1 LLLNTSKVTENLV
14 NDNLHP
20 RTRSSKK
27 AFGSPRSQAILGN
40 LPKPSAIGKSPKS
53 GSSSHHF
60 LATARTDVSTS
71 AITSVDTSRSE
82 LVTSRTDSS
91 SEVGT
96 SNTKRASSILSART
110 DNSELST
117 SYHRRVSA
125 NSPSR
130 VDNLSSDLSTSYH
143 KRTSAMNTART
154 DNSLE
159 LNTSYFKRVS
169 AMSPDNRSSEIASFS
184 TDTDDDFMVMQ
195 DKAIKLSSLSI
206 DIYDYN
212 PVSPLPPNS
221 SPLISPKRPTNK
233 VNLTEALNSPEKDG
247 TIAGRDSMNAVYS
260 PNTNNK
266 SKDPNTR
273 NAEFIRKLRE
283 V

>member
-1 LLLNTSKVTENLV
+1 
-14 NDNLHP
+14 
-20 RTRSSKK
+20 
-27 AFGSPRSQAILGN
+27 
-40 LPKPSAIGKSPKS
+40 
-53 GSSSHHF
+53 
-60 LATARTDVSTS
+60 
-71 AITSVDTSRSE
+71 
-82 LVTSRTDSS
+82 
-91 SEVGT
+91 
-96 SNTKRASSILSART
+96 
-110 DNSELST
+110 
-117 SYHRRVSA
+117 
-125 NSPSR
+125 
-130 VDNLSSDLSTSYH
+130 
-143 KRTSAMNTART
+143 MNTART